1 MDMFRRK
8 TKYYVSLTTAEL
20 RMIRISLLDWRNR
33 LITEGRDTSPLD
45 EMLLK
50 LCRATPHNRRKNI

>member
-20 RMIRISLLDWRNR
+20 RMIRSSLLDWRNR
-33 LITEGRDTSPLD
+33 LIAEGRDTSPLD

-50 LCRATPHNRRKNI
+50 LCK